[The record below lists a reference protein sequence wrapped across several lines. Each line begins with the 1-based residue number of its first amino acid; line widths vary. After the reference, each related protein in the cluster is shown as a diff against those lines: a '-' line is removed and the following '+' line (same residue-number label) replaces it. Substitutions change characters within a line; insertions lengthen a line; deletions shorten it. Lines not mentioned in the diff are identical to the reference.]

1 MISKRFLGDSF
12 HKGFARVSPVFAA
25 FAMAAAAACFAPAV
39 LAEPSNS
46 SSNKSA
52 IADPTATVK
61 RQAAS
66 GQFALAEEQRAA
78 LNSKPAEKRTLDDY
92 KHAVDSY
99 PRVYLITPPPSTVP
113 TPLKPVA
120 TINPKISTH

>member
-25 FAMAAAAACFAPAV
+25 CAMAVAAACFAPAV

-66 GQFALAEEQRAA
+66 GQFSRAEEQRAA
-78 LNSKPAEKRTLDDY
+78 LSSKPAEKRKLHGY
-92 KHAVDSY
+92 KHVLDSY
-99 PRVYLITPPPSTVP
+99 PRGFLSTPRPSQEP
-113 TPLKPVA
+113 
-120 TINPKISTH
+120 